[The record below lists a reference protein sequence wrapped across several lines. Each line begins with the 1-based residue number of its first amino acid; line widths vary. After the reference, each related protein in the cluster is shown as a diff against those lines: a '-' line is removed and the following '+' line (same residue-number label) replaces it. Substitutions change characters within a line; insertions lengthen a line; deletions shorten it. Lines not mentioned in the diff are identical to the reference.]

1 MDLPI
6 VYHSD
11 YVAALPPGHRFPM
24 SKFRLLY
31 QMLLADEVIEPS
43 QVHIP
48 ELPPPEWI
56 ELVHDRDYVQAYC
69 QGTLDPKAQ
78 RRIGLPW
85 SPALAN
91 RTCIAVGGTVL
102 TAKLALS
109 HGLACNTA
117 GGTHHAFPNLG
128 SGFCIFNDIAIAART
143 MQKLGLA
150 KKILIVDLDV
160 HQGDATAFIFQDDPS
175 VFTFS
180 MHCQA
185 NFPARKQKSDLDVP
199 LPVGMEDEAY
209 LQTLGKYLEGILS
222 EVQPDLVFYDAGV
235 DTHVEDRLG
244 KLALSNTGLWQREM
258 QVLSTCVRLGY
269 PVAGIIGGGYCDDM
283 SALVYRHSI
292 LYRAAAQVY
301 RQYRL

>member
-11 YVAALPPGHRFPM
+11 YVAPLLPGHRFPM

-43 QVHIP
+43 QVHTP
-48 ELPPPEWI
+48 ELPPSEWI

-91 RTCIAVGGTVL
+91 RTCIAVGGAVL

-128 SGFCIFNDIAIAART
+128 TGFCIFNDIAIAART
-143 MQKLGLA
+143 IQNLGLA
-150 KKILIVDLDV
+150 PKILILDLDV

-180 MHCQA
+180 MHCEA
-185 NFPARKQKSDLDVP
+185 NFPARKQKSDLDVG

-209 LQTLGKYLEGILS
+209 LYTLGKYLEDLLS
-222 EVQPDLVFYDAGV
+222 EVKPDLVFYDAGV
-235 DTHVEDRLG
+235 DTHVDDRLG
-244 KLALSNTGLWQREM
+244 KLALSDTGLWRREM
-258 QVLSTCVRLGY
+258 QVLSSCVRLGY

-283 SALVYRHSI
+283 AALVYRHSI
-292 LYRAAAQVY
+292 LHRAATQVY